1 MEEVIEVVETAQV
14 FGMSIGQILALLGAA
29 IAVILSGMG
38 SSKGVGLAG
47 ETSAGV
53 STENPEVSSKLLVL
67 QLLPATQ
74 GIYGFLVGVIV
85 LINTNVLG
93 GAMKAVDL
101 YQGLG
106 ILVSCLP
113 VAIVGYYS
121 AIRQGRVAASGM
133 LLTGQRPEM
142 SGKAITM
149 TVMVETYAVFALL
162 VSFLMVN
169 AINL

>member
-113 VAIVGYYS
+113 VAVVGYYS